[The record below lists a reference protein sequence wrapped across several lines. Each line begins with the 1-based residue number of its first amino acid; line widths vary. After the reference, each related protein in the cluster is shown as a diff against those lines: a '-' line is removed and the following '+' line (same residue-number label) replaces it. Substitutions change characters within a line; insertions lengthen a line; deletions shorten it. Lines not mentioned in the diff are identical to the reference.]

1 MGGLAGPRGGQ
12 AHRTDHKEKAMAE
25 NSVPTTPED
34 QAAQQT
40 GQRVQLRIDETTM
53 QQSYANMVRT
63 NATPEEVILDFGV
76 NSVAPGA
83 DNQPTLMLKIN
94 QRVIMNYYSAKRLAI
109 TLGQI
114 IRRHE
119 EQFGDLELDVA
130 KRQKK

>member
-1 MGGLAGPRGGQ
+1 
-12 AHRTDHKEKAMAE
+12 MAE